1 MKAIAICSSIR
12 NLDTIRSTIKELE
25 PHGIRGLFPN
35 IEFQPEGPELSINEL
50 KKLQKDHFKA
60 IESSD
65 AVYVINPGGY
75 IGTMV
80 TAEIGYALGQ
90 HKPVFYS
97 EESGQTE
104 LDALSSGII
113 SLDHIQDLKKI

>member
-1 MKAIAICSSIR
+1 MKTITICSSIR
-12 NLDTIRSTIKELE
+12 NLDTIRSTIKGLELS
-25 PHGIRGLFPN
+25 GICGLFPN
-35 IEFQPEGPELSINEL
+35 IEFQPEGPELTMSEM
-50 KKLQKDHFKA
+50 KKLQKDHFQA

-65 AVYVINPGGY
+65 AIYVINPGGY

-90 HKPVFYS
+90 NKPVYYS

-104 LDALSSGII
+104 LDALSSDII
-113 SLDHIQDLKKI
+113 SLDHLHDLKKI